1 MTKQKGLV
9 SFTLFGDKRVYNVG
23 ALRNVDIWNSSE
35 FDVDC
40 RFYVGHSVPKIVVAA
55 LENKGAEVRVV
66 DRPED
71 QTATFWRFDALQKCN
86 YDYILFRDVDSRPF
100 EREFHCIRG
109 WLREGLPNHVI
120 RDHPYHGVPIL
131 AGLFGVKKEEFQNIG
146 RQLPSVIPDDY
157 YQMVNR
163 VQNAEHFMSN
173 DFYQIDQWWL
183 RLRVYPYMHN
193 LVTAHDDFFSFERFR
208 FKMALPERTPDLAF
222 CGEGF
227 DEFENPRYPTHR
239 RLITG
244 WPV

>member
-1 MTKQKGLV
+1 MKGLV
-9 SFTLFGDKRVYNVG
+9 SFTLFGDKPVYNVG
-23 ALRNVDIWNSSE
+23 ALRNVEIWKQSE

-40 RFYVGHSVPKIVVAA
+40 RFYVGHSVPTATLHSLDA
-55 LENKGAEVRVV
+55 LGAEIKFV

-71 QTATFWRFDALQKCN
+71 QTACFWRYDALQGCQ

-100 EREFHCIRG
+100 EREFHCIRD
-109 WLREGLPNHVI
+109 WLRSGLPNHVI
-120 RDHPYHGVPIL
+120 RDHPFHGVPIL
-131 AGLFGVKKEEFQNIG
+131 AGLFGVKREEFHNIG

-157 YQMVNR
+157 YLMVNR
-163 VQNAEHFMSN
+163 AQTAEKFQSN

-208 FKMALPERTPDLAF
+208 FKMALPERTNNEF

-227 DEFENPRYPTHR
+227 DEFDNPRYPHHR
-239 RLITG
+239 QLLDQ
-244 WPV
+244 WPR